1 MSNPPLDFLTAV
13 ENRFKVRMEILEE
26 NCFKINGEKRSVS
39 IQKTLSEKNWYTK
52 SYVHFTDFIS
62 NDPPVFGCAALK
74 ASSAQMRVLSMFW
87 KGKELDEG
95 LALEQQPVVNPLDRK
110 IPIY

>member
-1 MSNPPLDFLTAV
+1 
-13 ENRFKVRMEILEE
+13 MEILEE

-39 IQKTLSEKNWYTK
+39 VQKTLSEKNWYTK

-62 NDPPVFGCAALK
+62 IDPPVFGCAALK
-74 ASSAQMRVLSMFW
+74 ASSGQMRVLSMFW